1 LILAHGVGRLYELP
15 IPLYLYLFGAT
26 ATVVASFVIR
36 ALSPQAPA
44 ARTERLIAGA
54 GVARV
59 VRTSLALIAVV
70 GLTLTVVVGV
80 IVRDEGFTLT
90 TLFFWVGFIVG
101 MIVLNAILAGSWE
114 AADPWARLESVYR
127 LEGATTSGDPPP
139 WWVAP
144 VGIYALFW
152 FELVSGGGFED
163 FFVVMALIAYSL
175 FAFSM
180 RPATGRDWRLADP
193 LSVLFGFAGRVAPFR
208 LTDGGIYAVNPVDSL
223 DDPEAM
229 PTALYVSVFVLLGA
243 TTMDN
248 ISETVGWTTFLDS
261 TGLASLPSLL
271 VDSVALAAFGLAF
284 YLPFIA
290 AVRIARLGD
299 EHGVVARRFAWS
311 LIPIAI
317 AYVLAHNVSLIL
329 TGVPVMIRS
338 LSDPL
343 GRGWNLL
350 GTADLFEGYV
360 ASPALVWFAEIIL
373 VVGGHILGV
382 LGAHRVALRLAGGHA
397 DAVRSQ
403 YSLTVLMSVFTVMTL
418 WLLSQPVVE

>member
-1 LILAHGVGRLYELP
+1 LILAHGVGQLYELP

-36 ALSPQAPA
+36 VLAPQVPT
-44 ARTERLIAGA
+44 ARTERLLAGERPA
-54 GVARV
+54 RFVKAFLGSVAMIGF
-59 VRTSLALIAVV
+59 A
-70 GLTLTVVVGV
+70 LTLVVGV
-80 IVRDEGFTLT
+80 VARGEGFTLP

-101 MIVLNAILAGSWE
+101 MIVLNALLGGSWE
-114 AADPWARLESVYR
+114 ASDPWATLESVYR
-127 LEGATTSGDPPP
+127 LEGVPQGRGSAP

-144 VGIYALFW
+144 LGLYALFW
-152 FELVSGGGFED
+152 FELVSGVGFED
-163 FFVVMALIAYSL
+163 IFVVLALVAYSL
-175 FAFSM
+175 FAFTL
-180 RPATGRDWRLADP
+180 RRATGNGWRLGDP
-193 LSVLFGFAGRVAPFR
+193 LSVLFGFAGRLAPLR
-208 LTDGGIYAVNPVDSL
+208 LADHGIYAVNPVDSL
-223 DDPEAM
+223 DDPSPL

-261 TGLASLPSLL
+261 TRLASLPPLL
-271 VDSVALAAFGLAF
+271 IDSIALAAFGLVF

-290 AVRIARLGD
+290 AVGVAGLGTD
-299 EHGVVARRFAWS
+299 RAVIARRFGWS
-311 LIPIAI
+311 LIPIAV

-382 LGAHRVALRLAGGHA
+382 LGAHRVAVRLVGDHRA
-397 DAVRSQ
+397 AVRSQ
-403 YSLTVLMSVFTVMTL
+403 YSLTVLMSVYTVMTL
-418 WLLSQPVVE
+418 WLLAQPLVE